1 MKEKKLILASASPR
15 RRELLERLTKKFEI
29 QVCHDEEHSDAD
41 APSIRVMELAEHKA
55 KVVGKMVSE
64 PALVIGSDTIVVLG
78 TEVLGKPKDEE
89 DAARML
95 TELSGNTHSV
105 YTGVSLYDTETGMCD
120 TFYEET
126 KVHMIPLT
134 EEEIRSY
141 VATREP
147 MDKAGAYG
155 IQQGLSSAF
164 VSGISGDYYTV
175 VGLPLCA
182 LRLKLKEQGFTLS

>member
-55 KVVGKMVSE
+55 KAVGKMVSE

-78 TEVLGKPKDEE
+78 TEVLGKPKDEK
-89 DAARML
+89 DAVRML

-105 YTGVSLYDTETGMCD
+105 YTGVSLYDCN
-120 TFYEET
+120 
-126 KVHMIPLT
+126 
-134 EEEIRSY
+134 R
-141 VATREP
+141 
-147 MDKAGAYG
+147 AGW
-155 IQQGLSSAF
+155 
-164 VSGISGDYYTV
+164 
-175 VGLPLCA
+175 
-182 LRLKLKEQGFTLS
+182 